1 MSLVR
6 ASDGALLTNATGSD
20 VIVNCVTVPD
30 ASAKEGKDFVF
41 TNMHDLRI
49 SGDGNHSSANVYG
62 VVLYSTDAAE
72 KQVKLKIKSVTQPT
86 GGNRSVFLMQKL
98 RPSLRSV
105 NKQILLPSGR

>member
-1 MSLVR
+1 M
-6 ASDGALLTNATGSD
+6 
-20 VIVNCVTVPD
+20 NCVTVPD

-72 KQVKLKIKSVTQPT
+72 KQVKLKNQVCNSTH
-86 GGNRSVFLMQKL
+86 GCANRSVFLMQKL

-105 NKQILLPSGR
+105 NKQILLPLGR